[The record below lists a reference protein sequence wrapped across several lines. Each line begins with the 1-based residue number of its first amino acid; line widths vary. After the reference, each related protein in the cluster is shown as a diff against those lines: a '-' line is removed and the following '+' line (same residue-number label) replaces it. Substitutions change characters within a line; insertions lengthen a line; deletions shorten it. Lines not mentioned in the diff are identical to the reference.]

1 MAKFDAV
8 DRLMS
13 LAMGAKTPAK
23 GPVVPSTVAE
33 DVLET
38 QVSASERGVPASTTF
53 GVEPGT
59 DALAQPQVSA
69 SDRGRQLIGAL
80 RPFLPAVGGALR
92 LVDHGAA
99 QTIARLLPILG
110 SLGSSTPNAAGSPPV
125 GTGSTA
131 QGGGEPRSLEA
142 LLIGL
147 NQRQTAVGEEV
158 KALGENASQ
167 QGEQLRRIR
176 ESQERLSAEQGSL
189 SHLVHQ
195 LRDRSRLLTVGLVIL
210 LVLVIAQ
217 ATLMVL
223 FLHRQG

>member
-13 LAMGAKTPAK
+13 LATGAKTPAK
-23 GPVVPSTVAE
+23 EQAVPTVVAE
-33 DVLET
+33 DVLEAR
-38 QVSASERGVPASTTF
+38 VSASERGVPASTTF
-53 GVEPGT
+53 RVEPGT
-59 DALAQPQVSA
+59 ATPAQPQVSA

-110 SLGSSTPNAAGSPPV
+110 SLGSSTHTATTSSPTM
-125 GTGSTA
+125 GTGGAT

-142 LLIGL
+142 VLVAL
-147 NQRQTAVGEEV
+147 NQRQIVISEEI

-167 QGEQLRRIR
+167 HGEQLKRIR

-195 LRDRSRLLTVGLVIL
+195 LQGRSQLLTTSVVIL
-210 LVLVIAQ
+210 LMLVIA
-217 ATLMVL
+217 LGIWIVL
-223 FLHRQG
+223 SFHR